1 LKIHEILNKIIFN
14 TKVLAHSLW
23 HHLGELPAHKFRMRC
38 VELMHELHHALY
50 NSCDAVENLIGSELT
65 SENSEK
71 RIEAFGRFA
80 TLWHLGREIETNPRL
95 RGCLRTFDQ

>member
-1 LKIHEILNKIIFN
+1 MFFIKI
-14 TKVLAHSLW
+14 LAHSLW
-23 HHLGELPAHKFRMRC
+23 YHLGELPAHKFRMRC
-38 VELMHELHHALY
+38 VELLHDLHHTLY
-50 NSCDAVENLIGSELT
+50 NSCDAVEDLIGSALT
-65 SENSEK
+65 SENPEK

>member
-1 LKIHEILNKIIFN
+1 LKIYEVLNKIIFY

-65 SENSEK
+65 SENPEK

>member
-1 LKIHEILNKIIFN
+1 
-14 TKVLAHSLW
+14 
-23 HHLGELPAHKFRMRC
+23 
-38 VELMHELHHALY
+38 MHELHHALY

-65 SENSEK
+65 SENPEK